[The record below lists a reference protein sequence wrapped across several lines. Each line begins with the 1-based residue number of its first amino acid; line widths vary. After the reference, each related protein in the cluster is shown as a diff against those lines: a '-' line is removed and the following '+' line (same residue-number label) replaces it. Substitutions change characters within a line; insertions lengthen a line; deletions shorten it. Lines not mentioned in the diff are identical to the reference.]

1 MHPSGAARSDREFSS
16 PTLQRGPTMNKL
28 QPIAALGVAPIV
40 EATYPE
46 PFKSRMGRFQCRLL
60 GDEFGLT
67 QLGANL
73 EILSPGAQ
81 SALRHWHSLSDEF
94 VFVLEGE
101 LVLRT
106 DDGEVPVSA
115 GMCVGFKAG
124 TPNGASLRQSV
135 GGRGV
140 FWLSERAS
148 PAMLRPIP
156 STISCGAVT
165 LAARMWRTR
174 TALPIA
180 TGQC

>member
-1 MHPSGAARSDREFSS
+1 MD
-16 PTLQRGPTMNKL
+16 KL
-28 QPIAALGVAPIV
+28 KPIAALGVAPIV

-67 QLGANL
+67 QFGANL

-81 SALRHWHSLSDEF
+81 SALRHGHSLSDEF

-124 TPNGASLRQSV
+124 TPNGHHFVNRSAAKA
-135 GGRGV
+135 
-140 FWLSERAS
+140 LSGCRNARFR
-148 PAMLRPIP
+148 PPIP
-156 STISCGAVT
+156 TTISCGAVT